1 MEYQMDMVTRLVL
14 VVSPTLD
21 ISKMVWKM
29 DWVNQLTK
37 ME

>member
-1 MEYQMDMVTRLVL
+1 MEYQMDMGTRLVL
-14 VVSPTLD
+14 VVNPTLD

-29 DWVNQLTK
+29 DLVNQLTK